1 MQIQLQMFENLPQH
15 VYVFA
20 VILGVLT
27 LAFLLFFVIPSF
39 FVSWR
44 LSTVSKRLRGM
55 EGRPLSEI
63 GEVFGTK
70 GVLAH
75 IWREYSHTLHEQ
87 AVLRPGSD
95 PMNPGSDPLG
105 SEPTRWRSTVPAEAL
120 FRPEIVVDTPLRTEF
135 FRHLPGLFTGVG
147 IIGTFFGLLM
157 GLRAFQV
164 SENPVIVRDSLNNLL
179 HGVWEAFLVSAV
191 AIALAMIVTLIE
203 RLVIARLYAKVEKLV
218 QLLDGLF
225 EAGAG
230 EEYLARL
237 VKASESS
244 SSHNA
249 ALKDALAGEIKH
261 ALTELNERQIAATNA
276 LGERLGHTIEAG
288 LKAPLLEVAE
298 GLRGLRTE
306 QWGAVQSMLDQ
317 VMSGHTRQLQGLF
330 GEQVTG
336 IHALEAKTIDT
347 LTTAVTKLEQMAM
360 NVESAGTRGAS
371 AMSDRLERSLEA
383 AEQRQRS
390 MNDTMAEFVQQI
402 RNVVAQS
409 QGETQGRLQGTLD
422 DLSNRMREVIESLS
436 NQVQATTETSRKHHD
451 ELASHTSR
459 MVGEVGGQVSAIV
472 EGVNRAVGEMR
483 SAVEQMAQSLEAA
496 GTRGASAMSEQL
508 GQALTAADSRQRSL
522 NDATAD
528 FVQQIRTAVAQSH
541 AETESRLQ
549 GTLDALSTRVSEV
562 TEGLSRQ
569 VQQTT
574 ESLGQQ
580 VRQTTE
586 SLGQQVK
593 QTTEAS
599 RQHHDALATQTSR
612 MVGEV
617 GGRVDAI
624 VDGVNR
630 AATEMKAAVDSMQRT
645 TNDALVA
652 FNMGANTVSSAAS
665 DFAKAGEA
673 VAGAIEKSDVV
684 AERLAQAAQSV
695 AGVSRGLTTVVSD
708 YQGARDSIADLV
720 RSLQGLVDQA
730 RRNTLMSDEVVGRL
744 EAASGNLATAER
756 EAGAYLA
763 RVSDVLSQAHGAFSQ
778 GVRQTLEDVNK
789 DFHRQ
794 LSESVKLLRIGIQ
807 ELQSTVESI
816 NR

>member
-1 MQIQLQMFENLPQH
+1 MQIDLRSFENLPQH
-15 VYVFA
+15 IYVFA
-20 VILGVLT
+20 VILGVLI
-27 LAFLLFFVIPSF
+27 LAFVLFFVVPSF
-39 FVSWR
+39 VVSWR
-44 LSTVSKRLRGM
+44 LSRVTKRVRKLDGKT
-55 EGRPLSEI
+55 PSEI
-63 GEVFGTK
+63 GEAFGKK
-70 GVLAH
+70 GVLPH
-75 IWREYSHTLHEQ
+75 LWREYSHTLHAQTVHPELTP
-87 AVLRPGSD
+87 ASD
-95 PMNPGSDPLG
+95 PNQTKSASDPSSSIL
-105 SEPTRWRSTVPAEAL
+105 RWRSTVPAEAL
-120 FRPEIVVDTPLRTEF
+120 FRPEIVVDTPLKTEF

-164 SENPVIVRDSLNNLL
+164 SENPVVVRDSLNSLL
-179 HGVWEAFLVSAV
+179 HGVYEAFLVSAV

-218 QLLDGLF
+218 QVLDSLF

-244 SSHNA
+244 TAQNTV
-249 ALKDALAGEIKH
+249 LKDALAAELRQ
-261 ALTELNERQIAATNA
+261 ALTELNDRQIAATHA
-276 LGERLGHTIEAG
+276 LGERLGQTIEAG

-306 QWGAVQSMLDQ
+306 QWGAVQGMLDQ

-347 LTTAVTKLEQMAM
+347 LNTAVTKLEQMAM

-371 AMSDRLERSLEA
+371 AMSDRLEQALVNADS
-383 AEQRQRS
+383 RQRS

-436 NQVQATTETSRKHHD
+436 QQVQATTETSRQHHD
-451 ELASHTSR
+451 ALANQTSR

-472 EGVNRAVGEMR
+472 DGVNRAVAEMK
-483 SAVEQMAQSLEAA
+483 SAVEQMASNLEGA
-496 GTRGASAMSEQL
+496 GTRGASAMSAQL
-508 GQALTAADSRQRSL
+508 GQALEAAESRQRAL
-522 NDATAD
+522 NDTTAE
-528 FVQQIRTAVAQSH
+528 FVQHIRTAVAQSH
-541 AETESRLQ
+541 AETEGRLQ
-549 GTLDALSTRVSEV
+549 GTLDQLSARMNQV
-562 TEGLSRQ
+562 TESLSQQ

-574 ESLGQQ
+574 E
-580 VRQTTE
+580 T
-586 SLGQQVK
+586 
-593 QTTEAS
+593 S
-599 RQHHDALATQTSR
+599 RQHHDALANQTSR

-617 GGRVDAI
+617 GGQVGAI

-630 AATEMKAAVDSMQRT
+630 AVHEMKAAVDAMQRT

-652 FNMGANTVSSAAS
+652 LNMGANTVSTAAE
-665 DFAKAGEA
+665 DFAKAGQA
-673 VAGAIEKSDVV
+673 VSGAIEKSDVV
-684 AERLAQAAQSV
+684 ADRLAQAAQSV
-695 AGVSRGLTTVVSD
+695 AGVSRGLTSVVTD
-708 YQGARDSIADLV
+708 YQGARDAIGELV
-720 RSLQGLVDQA
+720 GSLQKIVEQA
-730 RRNTLMSDEVVGRL
+730 RRETIMSDEVIARIESATG
-744 EAASGNLATAER
+744 SLADAQR
-756 EAGAYLA
+756 EAGTYLA
-763 RVSDVLSQAHGAFSQ
+763 RVSDVLGQAHGAFSQ

-794 LSESVKLLRIGIQ
+794 LSESVKLLRGGIQ
-807 ELQSTVESI
+807 ELQAAVETV